1 MNFEAEILVRD
12 TIKLNILKEIKEKTI
27 SLAFQMN
34 DGNVEDYITQIHNE
48 NSRVKVYGNFNISE
62 SIDGDILTIRP
73 VSVGNSL
80 KCVITFSGD
89 VSEKSVSIIRNAD
102 KKEENAYKIDK
113 SFQKFELIPSEDK
126 YILNLA

>member
-27 SLAFQMN
+27 SLAFQTN

-102 KKEENAYKIDK
+102 KKEEMPIK
-113 SFQKFELIPSEDK
+113 
-126 YILNLA
+126 